1 MVYILPFVAFFLT
14 LILTKLW
21 IIYSKRAKIGKTILN
36 EGPDLHMSKQGT
48 PTMGGL
54 FFMFSIFLMMTVYFF
69 IKGDFSW
76 SSLLIF
82 SGLFTILGYLDDRAG
97 IIKKSGIGLK
107 AWQKFSLQ
115 SLVAIGFL
123 FFVQYQGLQTD
134 IFIPFMKKTVDLHW
148 WFYPFAFFVL
158 IGTDNAVNLADGL
171 DGLASGLS
179 LSTLVGFAFVAYFLN
194 ITMYPTIVA
203 TALLSILAFMMYN
216 VYPAKIFMGD
226 SGSLGLG
233 SFIAI
238 YSILTK
244 SELFLVFS
252 GIVFLIDTLSVIIQI
267 TSFKFFHKRVFKMS
281 PIHHS
286 FELSGIPENQIVFR
300 LWVVQIFGT
309 IVAVLGA
316 VM

>member
-1 MVYILPFVAFFLT
+1 MVYLLPFVAFFLT
-14 LILTKLW
+14 WGLTKLW
-21 IIYSKRAKIGKTILN
+21 IHYSKIANIGKTILQ
-36 EGPDLHMSKQGT
+36 EGPDLHMHKQGT

-54 FFMFSIFLMMTVYFF
+54 FFMFSILLTTMIYFF
-69 IKGDFSW
+69 VKKDFTW

-82 SGLFTILGYLDDRAG
+82 SGLFTMLGYLDDKAG
-97 IIKKSGIGLK
+97 LTKKSGIGLK
-107 AWQKFSLQ
+107 AWQKFFLQ
-115 SLVAIGFL
+115 TLIAVLFL
-123 FFVQYQGLQTD
+123 LYVRYQGLDTRV
-134 IFIPFMKKTVDLHW
+134 FIPFLKKTVDFGI

-179 LSTLVGFAFVAYFLN
+179 ISTLVGFAFVAYFLN
-194 ITMYPTIVA
+194 ISMYPSIVA
-203 TALLSILAFMMYN
+203 IAILSILAFMMYN

-244 SELFLVFS
+244 TEIFLVFS

-267 TSFKFFHKRVFKMS
+267 SSVKLFHRRVFKMS

-300 LWVVQIFGT
+300 MWVVQIFGT
-309 IVAVLGA
+309 IIAVLGA
-316 VM
+316 IV

>member
-1 MVYILPFVAFFLT
+1 MVYILPFLSFFLT
-14 LILTKLW
+14 LILVKFW
-21 IIYSKRAKIGKTILN
+21 IVYSKRANIGKTILQ

-54 FFMFSIFLMMTVYFF
+54 FFMFSIISMTFIYFL

-76 SSLLIF
+76 SSLIIF
-82 SGLFTILGYLDDRAG
+82 SGLFTLLGYLDDREG
-97 IIKKSGIGLK
+97 IIKNSGVGLR

-115 SLVAIGFL
+115 SVVTIAFL
-123 FFVQYQGLQTD
+123 FFVHYQGLSTK
-134 IFIPFMKKTVDLHW
+134 IFIPFLKDTIDLHW

-158 IGTDNAVNLADGL
+158 IGTDNAVNLSDGL

-179 LSTLVGFAFVAYFLN
+179 ITTLIGFAFVAYFLN
-194 ITMYPTIVA
+194 IFMYPSVVA
-203 TALLSILAFMMYN
+203 IALLSILAFMMYN
-216 VYPAKIFMGD
+216 VNPAKIFMGD

-244 SELFLVFS
+244 TELFLIFS
-252 GIVFLIDTLSVIIQI
+252 GIVFLIDTLSVIIQVS
-267 TSFKFFHKRVFKMS
+267 SFKFFHKRVFKIT

-286 FELSGIPENQIVFR
+286 FELSGIPENHIVFR

-316 VM
+316 IV